1 MGPQPNLK
9 FDALVLGG
17 GIAGLEAALNLAE
30 QDFSVAVVEKDASI
44 GGKMIRLS
52 KVFPTLDCSSCITTP
67 KMAAAAHHPRI
78 TLLTYCELQALARRG
93 DELVASITQKPR
105 YVDLEKCIG
114 CRQCE
119 YQCPVLAADGEQGGF
134 AGRKAIYIP
143 FSNAI
148 PPKAL
153 IDPENCILCG
163 RCAKACPTGAVNYFQ
178 EPEDFTLTAATA
190 VIATGFEMIPLED
203 KVQYGQGRIPDVI
216 TALQMERLLA
226 PHGPYNRV
234 LRPYDGKEP
243 DSVAFIQCAGSRDQS
258 MGVPYCSRVCCMYA
272 IKQAMLL
279 SGSLPLAD
287 LTVYYMDI
295 RAFGKGYEQFFQNA
309 QAMGV
314 NFVKGKVAYV
324 EPGADGAVRLRYES
338 QEAEG
343 GVQVAEHDLV
353 VLSLGLLPGWLPDGR
368 CALATGADNFIKT
381 VKPKLAPT
389 LTGLDGVF
397 VAGAAA
403 GPKDIVDSI
412 VEAGAAAMEACRYLS
427 STRNN
432 VGQAPSPVQDS
443 RRAAVLHAIAGESLM
458 AKTKNPNPAPEA
470 KVGVYV
476 CHCGGNISDAV
487 DVAQGL
493 RASPQGA
500 RGGGGPGPYVHV
512 LRSRPGTDYRG
523 PAERGGGP
531 GGGGL
536 LLAQSA

>member
-1 MGPQPNLK
+1 MGAQQNLK

-67 KMAAAAHHPRI
+67 KMAAAAHHPKV
-78 TLLTYCELQALARRG
+78 TLLTYCELQSLERRG
-93 DELVASITQKPR
+93 DELVALITQKPR

-119 YQCPVLAADGEQGGF
+119 YQCPVLVPDAEQGGL
-134 AGRKAIYIP
+134 AARKAIYIP

-148 PPKAL
+148 PQKAL

-163 RCAKACPTGAVNYFQ
+163 RCEKVCPTQAVDFFQ
-178 EPEDFTLTAATA
+178 KAEDFTLTAATA
-190 VIATGFEMIPLED
+190 VIATGFEMMPLED
-203 KVQYGQGRIPDVI
+203 KVQYGQGQIPDVI

-243 DSVAFIQCAGSRDQS
+243 DSVAFIQCAGSRDHS

-324 EPGADGAVRLRYES
+324 EPGEDGAVRLRYES

-353 VLSLGLLPGWLPDGR
+353 VLSLGLLPGWNPEGR
-368 CALATGADNFIKT
+368 CALSTGADSFIKT
-381 VKPKLAPT
+381 VKPKLAPA
-389 LTGLDGVF
+389 LTELSGVF
-397 VAGAAA
+397 VAGAAS

-412 VEAGAAAMEACRYLS
+412 VEAGAAAMEACRYL
-427 STRNN
+427 
-432 VGQAPSPVQDS
+432 A
-443 RRAAVLHAIAGESLM
+443 
-458 AKTKNPNPAPEA
+458 
-470 KVGVYV
+470 
-476 CHCGGNISDAV
+476 
-487 DVAQGL
+487 
-493 RASPQGA
+493 A
-500 RGGGGPGPYVHV
+500 RGFKAAG
-512 LRSRPGTDYRG
+512 
-523 PAERGGGP
+523 
-531 GGGGL
+531 
-536 LLAQSA
+536 